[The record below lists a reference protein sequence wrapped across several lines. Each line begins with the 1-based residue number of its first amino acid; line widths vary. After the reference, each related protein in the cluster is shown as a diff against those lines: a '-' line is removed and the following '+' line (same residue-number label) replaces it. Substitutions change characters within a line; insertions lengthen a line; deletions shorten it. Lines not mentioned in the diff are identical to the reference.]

1 MSHETLS
8 KSSTLKVG
16 SRVLARVTTAICQAG
31 ELGLVYEIYSSHRH
45 PQQPGVSVIFQHG
58 GYDGFSYREQK
69 SMLLN
74 TGELEPSMIDYQF
87 TNVINLCRDYEQGR
101 FHFSPPQ

>member
-31 ELGLVYEIYSSHRH
+31 ELGLVYETYASQLH
-45 PQQPGVSVIFQHG
+45 PQQPGVSVIFKRG
-58 GYDGFSYREQK
+58 GFDGFSYREQAT
-69 SMLLN
+69 MLIN
-74 TGELEPSMIDYQF
+74 TGEFEPSMIDYQF
-87 TNVINLCRDYEQGR
+87 TNVMNLCRD
-101 FHFSPPQ
+101 